1 MTHENGNFKPLRVGF
16 ITIGCRANQADS
28 ARMVSGMPEN
38 SIEVDP
44 WTDSCDLVIINTC
57 AVTARAE
64 ADARKLIRRA
74 KRVNPGSKILV
85 TGCAVQVE
93 SKKWSDMPE
102 VDLVIGLRDRDEIK
116 KYITK
121 NMGDIEVEIGKPSGG
136 VDGPTPLKGHRS
148 RPFLKIQDGCTRGC
162 AYCIVPIARGPERS
176 RHPDLIRQDIHNL
189 YNAGFQEIVLTGVHL
204 GRWGID
210 LGMNLS
216 GLLDLFDEIDLD
228 IRFRLSSLEPMDLTP
243 ALVKRMIAHPLICP
257 HLHIPLQSGDP
268 KILDLMG
275 RGHSLE
281 HYTKLLDAAL
291 MTDPDTA
298 LGSDIMVGYP
308 GEDDQSFLNTF
319 NYLKDSPLTYLH
331 IFTWSPRVGTRAVDI
346 PNRPQG
352 SIVKGHMKRL
362 KELDRLK
369 RSRFIESQIG
379 KIRPCLV
386 EHPPYRSGAITAI
399 SDNYIRVN
407 LLSKNI
413 LNSVGQVIPFKIDTN
428 NDFLD

>member
-1 MTHENGNFKPLRVGF
+1 
-16 ITIGCRANQADS
+16 
-28 ARMVSGMPEN
+28 MPEN

-74 KRVNPGSKILV
+74 KRANPGSKILV

-121 NMGDIEVEIGKPSGG
+121 NVGDIELEIGKPSGG

-176 RHPDLIRQDIHNL
+176 RQPDLIREDIHNL
-189 YNAGFQEIVLTGVHL
+189 YNAGFREIVLTGVHL

-243 ALVKRMIAHPLICP
+243 ALVKRIIAHPLICP

-275 RGHSLE
+275 RDHSLE
-281 HYTKLLDAAL
+281 HYTELLDAAL
-291 MTDPDTA
+291 MTDPDIA
-298 LGSDIMVGYP
+298 LGTDIMVGFP
-308 GEDDQSFLNTF
+308 GEDDESFLNTF
-319 NYLKDSPLTYLH
+319 NYLEDSPLTYLH
-331 IFTWSPRVGTRAVDI
+331 IFTWSPRNGTRAVDM

-352 SIVKGHMKRL
+352 RIVRGYMKQL

-369 RSRFIESQIG
+369 RRRFIESQIG
-379 KIRPCLV
+379 NIRPCLV
-386 EHPPYRSGAITAI
+386 EHPPYKSGVITAL
-399 SDNYIRVN
+399 SDNYIRLN
-407 LLSKNI
+407 LLSKNN
-413 LNSVGQVIPFKIDTN
+413 LNSIGQVIPIKIDTN
-428 NDFLD
+428 NGLLDELQD